1 MSSAKF
7 GQYLEKLRE
16 KLILDQGWLMH
27 PKSIHRDASVIPQN
41 SFTLNCN
48 SLAQIILPYLLFSRL
63 QNTKYEHILKI
74 QAIRKYVR

>member
-1 MSSAKF
+1 MSNVRF
-7 GQYLEKLRE
+7 GQYFEKPRE

-27 PKSIHRDASVIPQN
+27 PKSIHWDASGIPQN
-41 SFTLNCN
+41 SFTLNYN
-48 SLAQIILPYLLFSRL
+48 SLAQIIPPYLLFSSL